1 MERWLGKVALVT
13 GASSGIGA
21 DIGRTLAI
29 NGMKVIAVAR
39 RMEKLQELA
48 ADVQRKCNAK
58 LHPIRCDVQKEEDI
72 LEVFKWAE
80 KHLNGVDVLINN
92 AGVLSTASLSES
104 TENLQKILN
113 VNVLGTAICSRE
125 LIQSVKKRKTS
136 GHIINIS
143 SITGHIA
150 DFLSTNMSIYPASKY
165 AVKGMAMSLRGDL
178 AREKLDVKVTNISP
192 GVVKTDM
199 ITNVPSVTMNPMLND
214 KDISNTVIYILSM
227 PHHVQI
233 WDVIIT
239 PFHKALPNHEE
250 R

>member
-92 AGVLSTASLSES
+92 AGVLSTVSLSEES
-104 TENLQKILN
+104 TENLQNILN

-165 AVKGMAMSLRGDL
+165 AVRGMAATLRGDL
-178 AREKLDVKVTNISP
+178 AKEKSD
-192 GVVKTDM
+192 
-199 ITNVPSVTMNPMLND
+199 
-214 KDISNTVIYILSM
+214 
-227 PHHVQI
+227 
-233 WDVIIT
+233 
-239 PFHKALPNHEE
+239 
-250 R
+250 